1 MHGMDGH
8 GGASGNLAKFVN
20 EQTDL
25 IVVSLDFRNSGKSI
39 FDEHGYIESVNILI
53 KDAEAVVDSVI
64 KRFSPKKL
72 FLGGVSMGGGV
83 AFRMALNR
91 PFLYNG
97 IILFSP
103 ALRGNY

>member
-8 GGASGNLAKFVN
+8 GGSSGTLAKFIN
-20 EQTDL
+20 ENTNL
-25 IVVSLDFRNSGKSI
+25 IVIAADFRNHGKNI
-39 FDEHGYIESVNILI
+39 HEEHGYIESVHVLI
-53 KDAEAVVDSVI
+53 KDAEAIIDAII
-64 KRFSPKKL
+64 KRYQPKKL

-83 AFRMALNR
+83 AFRMAINR

-97 IILFSP
+97 IILLSP